1 MRFKAVLFD
10 LDGTLVDTIPDIIQA
25 TNTMRTQLGLATL
38 DNATI
43 TAYVGRGTEDLVLRA
58 LAHDAPQP
66 PTSALFE
73 QGLTLFKQCYH
84 AINGQ
89 QSVLFDGVL
98 DGLLAFNQTGVSMA
112 VVTNKQTAFTLPLL
126 QHLNLASFF
135 DAVVCGDTCPEKKP
149 HPMPL
154 LHACEL
160 LGVNPEHAL
169 MVGDSIN
176 DAKAAQAAGMAVVIL
191 PYGYN
196 EGQDVRNL
204 EVDDIVPTIAA
215 AALWAASHT

>member
-25 TNTMRTQLGLATL
+25 TNAMREQLGLVAL
-38 DNATI
+38 DDATI

-58 LAHDAPQP
+58 LSHNMPNAPTQ
-66 PTSALFE
+66 ALFD

-84 AINGQ
+84 EVNGK

-98 DGLLAFNQTGVSMA
+98 EGLHAFASTGARLAI
-112 VVTNKQTAFTLPLL
+112 VTNKQTAFTLPLL
-126 QHLNLASFF
+126 QKMGLADYFEV
-135 DAVVCGDTCPEKKP
+135 VVCGDTCANKKP
-149 HPMPL
+149 DPMPL
-154 LHACEL
+154 LHACEA
-160 LGVNPEHAL
+160 LGVNPTQAL
-169 MVGDSIN
+169 MVGDSVN
-176 DAKAAQAAGMAVVIL
+176 DALAARAADIAVLIL

-215 AALWAASHT
+215 AALWAANHS

>member
-25 TNTMRTQLGLATL
+25 TNAMRIQLGLVAL
-38 DNATI
+38 GDATI
-43 TAYVGRGTEDLVLRA
+43 TAYVGRGTENLVQRA
-58 LAHDAPQP
+58 LAHDAPSP
-66 PTSALFE
+66 PSRTLFY

-84 AINGQ
+84 EVNGQ

-98 DGLLAFNQTGVSMA
+98 DGLQAFARTGVGMA
-112 VVTNKQTAFTLPLL
+112 IVTNKQTAFTLPLL
-126 QHLNLASFF
+126 EQTGLADYF
-135 DAVVCGDTCPEKKP
+135 DAVVCGDTCAEKKP

-160 LGVNPEHAL
+160 LGVAPELTL

-176 DAKAAQAAGMAVVIL
+176 DAQAARAAGMAVVIL

-196 EGQDVRNL
+196 EGLDVRDL

-215 AALWAASHT
+215 AAVWAASHS

>member
-1 MRFKAVLFD
+1 MRFKAVLLD

-25 TNTMRTQLGLATL
+25 TNAMRVQLGLAPL
-38 DNATI
+38 DDATI
-43 TAYVGRGTEDLVLRA
+43 TAYVGRGTEDLVRRV
-58 LAHDAPQP
+58 LAHDAPSP
-66 PTSALFE
+66 PSKAQFQ
-73 QGLTLFKQCYH
+73 QGLSLFKQNYH
-84 AINGQ
+84 EVNGQ

-98 DGLLAFNQTGVSMA
+98 DGLQAFARAGVAMA

-126 QHLNLASFF
+126 QQIGLAGYF
-135 DAVVCGDTCPEKKP
+135 DAVVCGDTCAEKKP

-154 LHACEL
+154 LHACKL
-160 LGVNPEHAL
+160 LGVAPELAL
-169 MVGDSIN
+169 MVGDSVN
-176 DAKAAQAAGMAVVIL
+176 DAQAARAAGMAVVIL

-196 EGQDVRNL
+196 EGLDVRDL

>member
-25 TNTMRTQLGLATL
+25 TNAMRVQLGLITL
-38 DNATI
+38 DDATI
-43 TAYVGRGTEDLVLRA
+43 TAYVGRGTEELVLRA
-58 LAHDAPQP
+58 LAHDASSP
-66 PTSALFE
+66 PSKDLFY

-84 AINGQ
+84 EVNGQ

-98 DGLLAFNQTGVSMA
+98 DGLQAFARAGVGMA
-112 VVTNKQTAFTLPLL
+112 VVTNKQTAFTVPLL
-126 QHLNLASFF
+126 QQTGLADYF
-135 DAVVCGDTCPEKKP
+135 DAVVCGDTCAEKKP

-154 LHACEL
+154 LHACQL
-160 LGVNPEHAL
+160 LGVVPEQAL
-169 MVGDSIN
+169 MVGDSVN
-176 DAKAAQAAGMAVVIL
+176 DALAARAAGMAVVIL

-204 EVDDIVPTIAA
+204 EVDDIVPSIAA
-215 AALWAASHT
+215 AALWAASHS